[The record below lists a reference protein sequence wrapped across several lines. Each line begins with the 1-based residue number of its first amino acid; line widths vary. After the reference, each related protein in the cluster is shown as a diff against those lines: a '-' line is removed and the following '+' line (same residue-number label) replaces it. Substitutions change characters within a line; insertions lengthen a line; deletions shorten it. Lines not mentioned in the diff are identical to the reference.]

1 MEELW
6 IAESG
11 FSHISESWEAQSV
24 ANGIANLYQESQMT
38 IYNCPMSEA
47 FGLE

>member
-1 MEELW
+1 MQEFW

-11 FSHISESWEAQSV
+11 FSHISKSWEAENL
-24 ANGIANLYQESQMT
+24 AKGIANLYQESQMT
-38 IYNCPMSEA
+38 IYNCPMTEA